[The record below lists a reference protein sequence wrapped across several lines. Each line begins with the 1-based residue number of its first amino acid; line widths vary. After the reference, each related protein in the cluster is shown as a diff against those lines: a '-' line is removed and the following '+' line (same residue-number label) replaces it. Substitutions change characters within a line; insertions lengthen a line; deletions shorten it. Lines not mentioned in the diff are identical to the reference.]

1 MMRAYFRAASR
12 ESSSDLAPVTTTL
25 PEANTSAVVLG
36 SRIRMMTA
44 ANRYSSGAR
53 GKAQNRVQS
62 RVLKRLE
69 GRTRGARLTFGLYS
83 ALRACNA
90 IVLRSSLHSR
100 LTVATKFLQG
110 GFAGTKCNWVS
121 TRSAWAKSVCVCPLL
136 AVCASPSHL
145 CPLQPLFTKFCSLP
159 LSLDRPRCPLSPPQ
173 RKARPARGQGKGCNS
188 LQRRY
193 DPIDP
198 WDDGI
203 RLVVRSRDPFAL
215 DIGC

>member
-1 MMRAYFRAASR
+1 MSVSVSQPLESDRELDVALLAPSVQKSERAARWAKSAPQGLTLPTMFWILKSVNLVSKPSFWMMRAYFRAASR

-110 GFAGTKCNWVS
+110 VFRKGQMQLGVNT
-121 TRSAWAKSVCVCPLL
+121 VCLGKECVRVLLL
-136 AVCASPSHL
+136 AICA
-145 CPLQPLFTKFCSLP
+145 
-159 LSLDRPRCPLSPPQ
+159 
-173 RKARPARGQGKGCNS
+173 
-188 LQRRY
+188 
-193 DPIDP
+193 
-198 WDDGI
+198 
-203 RLVVRSRDPFAL
+203 
-215 DIGC
+215 